1 MRFPGF
7 ETDVPPENNDDPITK
22 AEVNELTKAEQEF
35 QKKKKAQEM
44 K

>member
-7 ETDVPPENNDDPITK
+7 ETDVPSENNDDPIIK

-35 QKKKKAQEM
+35 
-44 K
+44 